1 MKVAFLQP
9 LGSMFGVRLRKKGK
23 WKFWG
28 HESSLLSKQLLV
40 LRGPRDDSMVNGYGL
55 DHSHPFSTTFAPGRW
70 FVGVFFAL
78 ARVFLWKCGR
88 EKGERLRDL
97 GFEDQN
103 DTSQICQIRL

>member
-1 MKVAFLQP
+1 MKVAFLRP
-9 LGSMFGVRLRKKGK
+9 LGSVFGVRLRKKGK

-28 HESSLLSKQLLV
+28 HESSLLSKKTLV

-55 DHSHPFSTTFAPGRW
+55 DHSHPFPTTFASGRW

-78 ARVFLWKCGR
+78 ARVSLWKCGR
-88 EKGERLRDL
+88 ENGETLRDL

-103 DTSQICQIRL
+103 DTSQICQIPL